1 MVMFPLERPKKSHPY
16 TIYLYKLL
24 QTAMNALEA
33 RQLER
38 QATKTQRETA
48 EKERITLVY
57 RGVPYCKP
65 CKVQIAYY

>member
-1 MVMFPLERPKKSHPY
+1 MFPLERPKKSHLY
-16 TIYLYKLL
+16 TIYLYKPL
-24 QTAMNALEA
+24 QTAMTTLEA

-38 QATKTQRETA
+38 QIAADQRKTA

-57 RGVPYCKP
+57 RGIPYCKP

>member
-1 MVMFPLERPKKSHPY
+1 
-16 TIYLYKLL
+16 
-24 QTAMNALEA
+24 MNALEA

-65 CKVQIAYY
+65 VKCTVVAYY